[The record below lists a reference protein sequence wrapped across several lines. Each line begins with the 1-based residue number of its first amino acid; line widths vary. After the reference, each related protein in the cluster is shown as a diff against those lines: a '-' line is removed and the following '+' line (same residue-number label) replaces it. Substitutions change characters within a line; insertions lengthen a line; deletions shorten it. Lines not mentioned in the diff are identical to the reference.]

1 MKGCDFV
8 MSYMSEK
15 EFEEEMRKVRL
26 KNKSIARKQELQKE
40 KNKYKTTKKYSTT
53 KLIAVYLFI
62 LLNVVLG
69 FSMYMMYHLSDLT
82 YLGVLITDIVAQ
94 LITFLIYVVKSTK
107 ENTQGGITY
116 ETAIRNLEMKSSNI
130 IDEDEDAV
138 G

>member
-1 MKGCDFV
+1 MF
-8 MSYMSEK
+8 YMSEK
-15 EFEEEMRKVRL
+15 EFREEMRKARL
-26 KNKSIARKQELQKE
+26 KNESIARKQELQKI
-40 KNKYKTTKKYSTT
+40 KNAYKPNKKRSTT
-53 KLIAVYLFI
+53 KLIAVYLFV

-94 LITFLIYVVKSTK
+94 VITFLIYVVKSTK

-116 ETAIRNLEMKSSNI
+116 ETAIRNLEIQSSCINNK
-130 IDEDEDAV
+130 EDEEPV

>member
-1 MKGCDFV
+1 MF
-8 MSYMSEK
+8 YMSEK
-15 EFEEEMRKVRL
+15 EFREEMRKARL
-26 KNKSIARKQELQKE
+26 KNESIARKQELQKI
-40 KNKYKTTKKYSTT
+40 KNAYKPNKKRSTT
-53 KLIAVYLFI
+53 KLIAIYLFV

-94 LITFLIYVVKSTK
+94 VITFLIYVVKSTK

-116 ETAIRNLEMKSSNI
+116 ETAIRNLEIQSSCINSKN
-130 IDEDEDAV
+130 DEEPV